1 MEVFPHNVS
10 DSFGKCLS
18 TFLIHLNEE
27 DTRKKTTQLKKK
39 NIAAEEKKKTTLQ
52 TLQDNAS
59 ATANKPNPK
68 LTAAV
73 STTSKPATAMRSKK
87 NYQGN
92 STTPSSTSRP
102 SIARRA
108 SASLEAAASM
118 SLKERMAAYQ
128 KQSSVDADVA
138 AVAKEEKFHIK
149 EGKASKDDEGEV
161 NHDKDTAVGKQLPD
175 KAAPT
180 IEQSKAQDNAEPVQE
195 QSKGPSKQ
203 PTASKTK
210 KKKKSLTSFFRKK
223 K

>member
-18 TFLIHLNEE
+18 TFLIRLNEE
-27 DTRKKTTQLKKK
+27 DTVKKTTQLKKK

-59 ATANKPNPK
+59 ATAKPKPK
-68 LTAAV
+68 LTAAAV
-73 STTSKPATAMRSKK
+73 STTFKPATAMRTKK

-92 STTPSSTSRP
+92 CTTPSSTDRP

-138 AVAKEEKFHIK
+138 AIADKEEKFHVK

-161 NHDKDTAVGKQLPD
+161 NHDKDTAVGEQLPD

-195 QSKGPSKQ
+195 QAKGPSKQ
-203 PTASKTK
+203 PTTKT
-210 KKKKSLTSFFRKK
+210 KKKKSLTSFLRKK